1 MTSDAQ
7 RAANGCNAQK
17 STGPNTTG
25 GKERSRLNALK
36 HGAFLS
42 HSDHIS
48 ATILEESLPVLLR
61 SPETA
66 ETSTSRW
73 AGPGL
78 VRAGW
83 ERGSACA
90 AARLPAEEARSQ
102 KKPAWPILSSPTSGQ
117 PRYTRRSSADSVIL
131 GGSVRFLRESPVQP
145 CPKCTKVRRRV
156 FRSSPKATRE
166 DPVELTFCTLIIQ
179 VDVRDIATLSLLARP
194 TRFAW
199 RAADGPERAP
209 NGAIPMPPIVRDAE
223 VVS

>member
-7 RAANGCNAQK
+7 RAANRCNAQK

-42 HSDHIS
+42 HNDRIS

-78 VRAGW
+78 VWAGG

-145 CPKCTKVRRRV
+145 RPKCTKVRRRV
-156 FRSSPKATRE
+156 FRSSPKPPGG
-166 DPVELTFCTLIIQ
+166 PVELTFCTLIIQ

-199 RAADGPERAP
+199 RAGDGPERAP